1 MNNRAR
7 TFFIFGSAGL
17 SIVGLLHMWG
27 QFWGGDPPFA
37 RAAIEAA
44 MRAYTIRAMGMSF
57 SLMDVMQS
65 WGVCFGVLMIYG
77 GVQNLIAVSL
87 LPRSAG
93 LAALAGCSALCV
105 GVLLGLSIAYHI
117 APPIVFLSV
126 VFLCFAAAT
135 VLSVLSSPTDG
146 GAASR

>member
-7 TFFIFGSAGL
+7 ILFIVGSAGL
-17 SIVGLLHMWG
+17 AIGGLLHMYG
-27 QFWGGDPPFA
+27 QFGGGDPPFT

-44 MRAYTIRAMGMSF
+44 MRAYKIEAMGMSF

-87 LPRSAG
+87 LPRSKG
-93 LAALAGCSALCV
+93 LGVLAGWSALCV
-105 GVLLGLSIAYHI
+105 AVLLGLGIAYHI
-117 APPIVFLSV
+117 APPIIIFSV

-135 VLSVLSSPTDG
+135 VLSVLSNPTDG
-146 GAASR
+146 GTA